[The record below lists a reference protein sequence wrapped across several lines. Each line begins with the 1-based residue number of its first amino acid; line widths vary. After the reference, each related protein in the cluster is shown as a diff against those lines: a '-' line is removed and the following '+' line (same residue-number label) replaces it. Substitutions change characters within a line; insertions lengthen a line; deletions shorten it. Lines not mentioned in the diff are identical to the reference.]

1 MLIHEWVDI
10 IPVMMIYDVGIIGA
24 GVAGSFASL
33 KLAKEHKNVKAILF
47 DLGRPPMKRRRQ
59 LEGWLGCLPNSD
71 GKLYLSDLPKVSNI
85 LGNRK
90 TNASF
95 KWVNNYLS
103 NINNFKVIKDKA
115 PSVSAEKKIKK
126 LGYDITLNDHMQMY
140 PKDIHLLSKDMSEDI
155 EKAKN
160 ITFAFD
166 TEIMEIH
173 REKNCFVVKART
185 MSTSD
190 EYRCKK
196 IILAVGRS
204 GWRWVSDIFTN
215 FGIIENNNYARFGIK
230 VEMNSGNMKEFNKSN
245 CTIYKGNE
253 LEIGPLSW
261 YGTVIPEDH
270 VELAI
275 TTFRSNENRWKSD
288 KVSFS
293 IIGNRHYPNKGFEQT
308 DRLGKLTYVLSN
320 DRILKERVSTILT
333 KKSKISM
340 LREYDWM
347 IDTVQE
353 LSGIMPE
360 IISKAYFHVP
370 TIMPLAPT
378 INIGTN
384 METEVPGMFVV
395 GETAGI
401 NGLLSAAVMGAAVGD
416 TVCK

>member
-1 MLIHEWVDI
+1 
-10 IPVMMIYDVGIIGA
+10 MIYDVGIIGA

-71 GKLYLSDLPKVSNI
+71 GKLYLSDLPKVSNL

-90 TNASF
+90 TNATH

-103 NINNFKVIKDKA
+103 NINSFKLIKDKS
-115 PSVSAEKKIKK
+115 PLISTEKKIKK
-126 LGYDITLNDHMQMY
+126 IGYDIVLNDHLQMY
-140 PKDIHLLSKDMSEDI
+140 PKDIHQLSKNMSDDI
-155 EKAKN
+155 EKSKN
-160 ITFAFD
+160 ITFCFD
-166 TEIMEIH
+166 TEIIEI
-173 REKNCFVVKART
+173 RKEKTQFVVK
-185 MSTSD
+185 STTE
-190 EYRCKK
+190 EYKCKK

-204 GWRWVSDIFTN
+204 GWRWVSDIFKN
-215 FGIIENNNYARFGIK
+215 FGIIENNDYAKFGIK
-230 VEMNSGNMKEFNKSN
+230 VEMNSAQMKDFNKSN
-245 CTIYKGNE
+245 CSLYKGTD
-253 LEIGPLSW
+253 LEVGPLSW
-261 YGTVIPEDH
+261 NGTVIPEDH

-293 IIGNRHYPNKGFEQT
+293 IIGNRLYPKQGYEQT

-333 KKSKISM
+333 KKSKISV
-340 LREYDWM
+340 LREYDWL
-347 IDTVQE
+347 IDTIQE
-353 LSGIMPE
+353 LALIMPD
-360 IISKAYFHVP
+360 IATKAYFHVP
-370 TIMPLAPT
+370 TIMPMAPT

-384 METEVPGMFVV
+384 MESEVPGMFVV

-401 NGLLSAAVMGAAVGD
+401 SGLLSAAVMGAAVAD

>member
-1 MLIHEWVDI
+1 
-10 IPVMMIYDVGIIGA
+10 MMIYDVGIVGA

-71 GKLYLSDLPKVSNI
+71 GKLYLSDLDKVSSL
-85 LGNRK
+85 LGARK

-103 NINNFKVIKDKA
+103 NINTFKVTKDKS
-115 PSVSAEKKIKK
+115 PLVSTEKKIKK
-126 LGYDITLNDHMQMY
+126 IGYDVVLNDFMQMY
-140 PKDIHLLSKDMSEDI
+140 PKDIHLLSKNMSEEI
-155 EKAKN
+155 EKTKN
-160 ITFAFD
+160 ITFCFD
-166 TEIMEIH
+166 TEITEI
-173 REKNCFVVKART
+173 RKEKNIFIIK
-185 MSTSD
+185 SSGISNE

-215 FGIIENNNYARFGIK
+215 FGIIENNDYAKFGIK

-245 CTIYKGNE
+245 CTLYKGSD

-261 YGTVIPEDH
+261 NGTIIPEDH

-293 IIGNRHYPNKGFEQT
+293 IIGNRYYPNKGFEQT
-308 DRLGKLTYVLSN
+308 DRMGKLTYVLTN
-320 DRILKERVSTILT
+320 DRILKERVSTIIN
-333 KKSKISM
+333 KKSLISK
-340 LREYDWM
+340 LKEYDWLVE
-347 IDTVQE
+347 TLQE
-353 LSGIMPE
+353 LSGIMPD
-360 IISKAYFHVP
+360 IITKAYFHVP
-370 TIMPLAPT
+370 TIMPMAPT

-384 METEVPGMFVV
+384 MESEVPGMFVV

>member
-1 MLIHEWVDI
+1 
-10 IPVMMIYDVGIIGA
+10 MMIYDVGIIGA

-71 GKLYLSDLPKVSNI
+71 GKLYLSDLPKVSNL

-90 TNASF
+90 TNATH

-103 NINNFKVIKDKA
+103 NINSFKLIKDKS
-115 PSVSAEKKIKK
+115 PLISTEKKIKK
-126 LGYDITLNDHMQMY
+126 IGYDIVLNDHLQMY
-140 PKDIHLLSKDMSEDI
+140 PKDIHQLSKNMSDDI
-155 EKAKN
+155 EKSKN
-160 ITFAFD
+160 ITFCFD
-166 TEIMEIH
+166 TEIIEI
-173 REKNCFVVKART
+173 RKEKTQFVVK
-185 MSTSD
+185 STTE
-190 EYRCKK
+190 EYKCKK

-204 GWRWVSDIFTN
+204 GWRWVSDIFKN
-215 FGIIENNNYARFGIK
+215 FGIIENNDYAKFGIK
-230 VEMNSGNMKEFNKSN
+230 VEMNSAQMKDFNKSN
-245 CTIYKGNE
+245 CSLYKGTD
-253 LEIGPLSW
+253 LEVGPLSW
-261 YGTVIPEDH
+261 NGTVIPEDH

-293 IIGNRHYPNKGFEQT
+293 IIGNRLYPKQGYEQT

-333 KKSKISM
+333 KKSKISV
-340 LREYDWM
+340 LREYDWL
-347 IDTVQE
+347 IDTIQE
-353 LSGIMPE
+353 LALIMPD
-360 IISKAYFHVP
+360 IATKAYFHVP
-370 TIMPLAPT
+370 TIMPMAPT

-384 METEVPGMFVV
+384 MESEVPGMFVV

-401 NGLLSAAVMGAAVGD
+401 SGLLSAAVMGAAVAD

>member
-1 MLIHEWVDI
+1 
-10 IPVMMIYDVGIIGA
+10 MMIYDVGIVGA

-71 GKLYLSDLPKVSNI
+71 GKLYLSDLDKVSNL
-85 LGNRK
+85 LGARK

-95 KWVNNYLS
+95 KWVNNYLAD
-103 NINNFKVIKDKA
+103 INSFKTIKDKS
-115 PSVSAEKKIKK
+115 PLVSTEKKIKK
-126 LGYDITLNDHMQMY
+126 LGYDVVLNDHMQMY
-140 PKDIHLLSKDMSEDI
+140 PKDIHLLSKNMSEEI
-155 EKAKN
+155 EKTKN
-160 ITFAFD
+160 ITFCFD
-166 TEIMEIH
+166 TEITEI
-173 REKNCFVVKART
+173 RKEKGIFIIKSSGGVSNE
-185 MSTSD
+185 

-215 FGIIENNNYARFGIK
+215 FGIIENNDYAKFGIK

-245 CTIYKGNE
+245 CTLYKGSD
-253 LEIGPLSW
+253 LEIGPMSW
-261 YGTVIPEDH
+261 NGTIIPEDH

-293 IIGNRHYPNKGFEQT
+293 IIGNRYYPNKGFEQT
-308 DRLGKLTYVLSN
+308 DRMGKLTYVLTN
-320 DRILKERVSTILT
+320 DRILKERVSTIIN
-333 KKSKISM
+333 KKSLISK
-340 LREYDWM
+340 LKEYDWLVE
-347 IDTVQE
+347 TLQE
-353 LSGIMPE
+353 LSGIMPD
-360 IISKAYFHVP
+360 IITKAYFHVP
-370 TIMPLAPT
+370 TIMPMAPV

-384 METEVPGMFVV
+384 MESEVPGMFVV

-401 NGLLSAAVMGAAVGD
+401 NGLLAAAVMGAAVGD

>member
-1 MLIHEWVDI
+1 
-10 IPVMMIYDVGIIGA
+10 MMIYDVGIIGA

-71 GKLYLSDLPKVSNI
+71 GKLYLSDLPRVSNL

-90 TNASF
+90 TNATH

-103 NINNFKVIKDKA
+103 NVNNFKVIKDKS
-115 PSVSAEKKIKK
+115 PLVSTEKKIKK
-126 LGYDITLNDHMQMY
+126 IGYDIVLNDHMQMY
-140 PKDIHLLSKDMSEDI
+140 PKDIHQLSKNMADDI

-166 TEIMEIH
+166 TEIMEIS
-173 REKNCFVVKART
+173 REKNYFVVKART
-185 MSTSD
+185 LTTSE
-190 EYRCKK
+190 EYKCKK

-215 FGIIENNNYARFGIK
+215 FGIIENNDYAKFGIK
-230 VEMNSGNMKEFNKSN
+230 VEMNSAQMKEFNKSN
-245 CTIYKGNE
+245 CSLFKGTD

-261 YGTVIPEDH
+261 NGTVIPEDH

-293 IIGNRHYPNKGFEQT
+293 IIGNRLYPKQGYEQT

-320 DRILKERVSTILT
+320 DRILKERVSTILN
-333 KKSKISM
+333 KKSKISV
-340 LREYDWM
+340 LREYDWL
-347 IDTVQE
+347 IDTIQE
-353 LSGIMPE
+353 LSMVMPD
-360 IISKAYFHVP
+360 IATKAYFHVP
-370 TIMPLAPT
+370 TIMPMAPT

-384 METEVPGMFVV
+384 MESEVPGMFVV

-401 NGLLSAAVMGAAVGD
+401 SGLLSAAVMGAAVGD

>member
-1 MLIHEWVDI
+1 
-10 IPVMMIYDVGIIGA
+10 MMIYDVGIVGA

-33 KLAKEHKNVKAILF
+33 KLAKEHKNVKVILF

-71 GKLYLSDLPKVSNI
+71 GKLYLSDLDKVSNL

-90 TNASF
+90 TNSSY

-115 PSVSAEKKIKK
+115 PLASTEKKIKK
-126 LGYDITLNDHMQMY
+126 LGYDVILNDHMQMY

-160 ITFAFD
+160 VTFCFD
-166 TEIMEIH
+166 TEIVEISKDKH
-173 REKNCFVVKART
+173 GFLVK
-185 MSTSD
+185 STTE

-196 IILAVGRS
+196 IIMSVGRS
-204 GWRWVSDIFTN
+204 GWRWVSDIFKN
-215 FGIIENNNYARFGIK
+215 FGIIENNDYAKFGIK

-245 CTIYKGNE
+245 CTIFKGND

-261 YGTVIPEDH
+261 NGTIIPEDH

-293 IIGNRHYPNKGFEQT
+293 IIGNRYYPNKGFEQT
-308 DRLGKLTYVLSN
+308 DRMGKLTYVLSN
-320 DRILKERVSTILT
+320 DRILKEKVSTIIN
-333 KKSKISM
+333 KKSMISK
-340 LREYDWM
+340 LTEYDWL
-347 IDTVQE
+347 IESLQE
-353 LSGIMPE
+353 ISGIMPDL
-360 IISKAYFHVP
+360 ITKAYFHVP
-370 TIMPLAPT
+370 TIMPMAPT

-384 METEVPGMFVV
+384 MESEVPGMFVV